1 MTNPV
6 PTEGREGQRTAGPTA
21 PQSETSALVR
31 CVWECKVG
39 ARMLDI
45 DLPDG
50 ADAPMRRAVQQ
61 AFVDITGTN
70 PEFCF
75 SGWGGK
81 LDEFEISVVE
91 ERPPSAV
98 HEADWHLRN
107 AAPDLL
113 AALIELFG
121 TSKNEMVSRGLP
133 IEWQDDC
140 AMARAERAIAKAEGR

>member
-1 MTNPV
+1 MTNPGS
-6 PTEGREGQRTAGPTA
+6 TEGREGHGTAG
-21 PQSETSALVR
+21 SEALVR

-50 ADAPMRRAVQQ
+50 ADAPMRRAVQK

-81 LDEFEISVVE
+81 LDEAELSVVE
-91 ERPPSAV
+91 NRPPSAA
-98 HEADWHLRN
+98 HEADWRLRN
-107 AAPDLL
+107 AAPELLSIARRWAALDAGAWHADRHAFEKAELL
-113 AALIELFG
+113 AD
-121 TSKNEMVSRGLP
+121 T
-133 IEWQDDC
+133 
-140 AMARAERAIAKAEGR
+140 RAAIALAEGR